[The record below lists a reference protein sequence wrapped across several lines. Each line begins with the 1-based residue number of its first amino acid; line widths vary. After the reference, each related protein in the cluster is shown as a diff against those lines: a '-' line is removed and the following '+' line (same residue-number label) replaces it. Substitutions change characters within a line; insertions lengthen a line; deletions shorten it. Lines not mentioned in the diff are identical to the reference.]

1 MKSVTFIFFV
11 VLAITLVT
19 TAYPAPSKFELQSSH
34 QSREYNEM
42 GQIVVNFLIDLLST
56 IRKNIENDDE
66 AAKGTPQLQLKLAR
80 KMLQFFGK
88 KIAASDDKVGQTIFN
103 AANAI
108 FSPLLK
114 AAETNLNQRDSFDE
128 FNQKSLPIP
137 AIVQTL
143 MSHSDWKKRS
153 TNVANTSFDF

>member
-1 MKSVTFIFFV
+1 MKSVTTIFFV
-11 VLAITLVT
+11 LLAITLVT
-19 TAYPAPSKFELQSSH
+19 TSYAAPSKLELQSSH
-34 QSREYNEM
+34 QPREYYNEM
-42 GQIVVNFLIDLLST
+42 GHIVVNFLIDLLST

-66 AAKGTPQLQLKLAR
+66 ATKGTPQVQLKLAR

-88 KIAASDDKVGQTIFN
+88 QIATSDDKIGQTIFN
-103 AANAI
+103 AVNAI

-114 AAETNLNQRDSFDE
+114 AAETNLNQRDSLDE
-128 FNQKSLPIP
+128 FNQESLPIP

-153 TNVANTSFDF
+153 SNVANTH